1 MGLIKDRHGTYY
13 ARHKVPERLQA
24 AVACILDNGK
34 ARQAW
39 LKKSLGTKVVA
50 QANVRAK
57 PVQMEFDRIIARAEA
72 QLKKR
77 PLRTSLSDIEIKRI
91 ADFFYA
97 HELAGD
103 DELRM
108 DGRGDGPMYA
118 SIHEQLTEAGI
129 QFDARYDPKSLTLE
143 PGRGLSPRMM
153 EKIRED
159 TEFVLAATQDALA
172 RGDIK
177 HIRYEVDE
185 LLKVFQINLDPS
197 CGDYLKLARAIQVA
211 FVKQLKAVLARH
223 RGEPV
228 ETPALIEPNRDGP
241 AAAGTLKDALAGWQK
256 ERDPQPGV
264 FAEYERAIRLF
275 SELHGDL
282 PIAQIKRSHAR
293 QFREALQ
300 DMPRHRSGALL
311 HMPLP
316 ELAAWGR
323 KHSKAQ
329 KIATPTLNKLL
340 GGVQTVAL
348 WARKTGMVPEDLPW
362 ADPFSKMRLKEAG
375 SDRDAFTVDEL
386 NKLLASSVFTEMDR
400 PAPGRGEA
408 AFWLPLLALYS
419 GARRA
424 DLASLQVKNV
434 DVVEGVPCFT
444 FEEDKIIGKRL
455 KTPTAIR
462 TVPVHPQLIEFGWL
476 RYVDDVRRRDGMDA
490 WLFAP
495 ISPQA
500 SGVLKAWTK
509 WFGRYLRSVG
519 ITDRRK
525 VFHSFRHS
533 FKDALRAADVSEDL
547 NDALLGQKNSSVGR
561 TYGAK
566 QKSGAKDI
574 LRRFGMERLKSAV
587 YAVEYKGLVQGSSI
601 ISSQVS
607 VKEKQRRR

>member
-1 MGLIKDRHGTYY
+1 MRALMGLIKDRHGTYY

-24 AVACILDNGK
+24 VVARILDNGK
-34 ARQAW
+34 ARQVW

-57 PVQMEFDRIIARAEA
+57 PVQMEFDRILAQADA

-108 DGRGDGPMYA
+108 DGRGDDPMYA

-129 QFDARYDPKSLTLE
+129 EFDAQYDPKSLTLE
-143 PGRGLSPRMM
+143 PGRGFSPRMM

-177 HIRYEVDE
+177 HIRYEVDK

-228 ETPALIEPNRDGP
+228 ETPALIEPNQDGP

-282 PIAQIKRSHAR
+282 PIAQIKRAHTHGNSAR
-293 QFREALQ
+293 LYRTCRGTVLRRCYTCHYLSWPHGAANT
-300 DMPRHRSGALL
+300 PRL
-311 HMPLP
+311 
-316 ELAAWGR
+316 R
-323 KHSKAQ
+323 KS
-329 KIATPTLNKLL
+329 P
-340 GGVQTVAL
+340 
-348 WARKTGMVPEDLPW
+348 
-362 ADPFSKMRLKEAG
+362 
-375 SDRDAFTVDEL
+375 
-386 NKLLASSVFTEMDR
+386 
-400 PAPGRGEA
+400 
-408 AFWLPLLALYS
+408 
-419 GARRA
+419 
-424 DLASLQVKNV
+424 
-434 DVVEGVPCFT
+434 
-444 FEEDKIIGKRL
+444 
-455 KTPTAIR
+455 
-462 TVPVHPQLIEFGWL
+462 
-476 RYVDDVRRRDGMDA
+476 RRRSTSFSVA
-490 WLFAP
+490 YRRW
-495 ISPQA
+495 
-500 SGVLKAWTK
+500 
-509 WFGRYLRSVG
+509 RYGHTRQVWYPKTFLGLIRS
-519 ITDRRK
+519 RRC
-525 VFHSFRHS
+525 
-533 FKDALRAADVSEDL
+533 A
-547 NDALLGQKNSSVGR
+547 
-561 TYGAK
+561 
-566 QKSGAKDI
+566 
-574 LRRFGMERLKSAV
+574 
-587 YAVEYKGLVQGSSI
+587 
-601 ISSQVS
+601 
-607 VKEKQRRR
+607 